1 MRIPGCRP
9 EPRRS
14 GGSLVLDAP
23 NGQIKL
29 DQNHQGISTSFV
41 TEVIKD
47 KNDDLVNHLR
57 RFERGPATSALPPI
71 PDISLQCTETYIAR
85 FVLLSGP
92 NGALAERR
100 SLCSRPALLPR

>member
-41 TEVIKD
+41 TEVIKTRMTISSIIFD
-47 KNDDLVNHLR
+47 VSSAVQPLPLYR
-57 RFERGPATSALPPI
+57 RFRTYRCNALKR
-71 PDISLQCTETYIAR
+71 ISHGLFY
-85 FVLLSGP
+85 
-92 NGALAERR
+92 
-100 SLCSRPALLPR
+100 

>member
-1 MRIPGCRP
+1 M
-9 EPRRS
+9 
-14 GGSLVLDAP
+14 LDAP

-57 RFERGPATSALPPI
+57 RFERGPATSEVTLKADNRLRCNI
-71 PDISLQCTETYIAR
+71 
-85 FVLLSGP
+85 
-92 NGALAERR
+92 
-100 SLCSRPALLPR
+100 